1 MLSRDSAL
9 NRFTAEHRSYNP
21 FLFLMFFSSRLLHL
35 ALYLQLPPFRNSNQ
49 PLDHMAGTFP
59 RPPRYGARLLFHRAK
74 GSALSSR
81 VDASIHTPLG
91 AMVYMQVF
99 FFARKIPLGGI
110 RAHAI
115 DLSSHE
121 VKTTI
126 NSPPGR
132 PVISAQQGAYFRSGE
147 GKLNYSRNRVIRKYI
162 IELRGNTPR
171 VVVKRGDSC
180 ALTCATVPLAPI
192 TCPKTRTDV
201 RALHGLWAS
210 F

>member
-91 AMVYMQVF
+91 AMVYLQEKFPWAGFELTQSTLV
-99 FFARKIPLGGI
+99 ATRLKPLLI
-110 RAHAI
+110 VH
-115 DLSSHE
+115 
-121 VKTTI
+121 
-126 NSPPGR
+126 
-132 PVISAQQGAYFRSGE
+132 
-147 GKLNYSRNRVIRKYI
+147 
-162 IELRGNTPR
+162 
-171 VVVKRGDSC
+171 RGDRLS
-180 ALTCATVPLAPI
+180 VPNKGHI
-192 TCPKTRTDV
+192 F
-201 RALHGLWAS
+201 GLGKGN
-210 F
+210 